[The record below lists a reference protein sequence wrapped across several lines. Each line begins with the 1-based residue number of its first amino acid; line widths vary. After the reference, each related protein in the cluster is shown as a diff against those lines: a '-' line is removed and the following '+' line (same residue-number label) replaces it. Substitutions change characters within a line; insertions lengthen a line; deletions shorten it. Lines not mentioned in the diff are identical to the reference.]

1 MEALLEVIRRTWG
14 HAGFRPLQREAMRA
28 SLEGR
33 DALVVLPTGGGKS
46 LCYQAPALLAGG
58 LTVVVSPL
66 ISLMK
71 DQVDRLAARGVRAAS
86 LHSGMGLE
94 ERGRILALAVRGG
107 CRFLFV
113 APERFSSGGFEGVLG
128 RAGVRA
134 FAIDEAH
141 CISHWGHDFR
151 AEYRALGR
159 LKRAFPGVPVHA
171 FTATATPRVRAD
183 IVGQLGLRDPEVLV
197 GDFFRPNLRLRVA
210 RRRDPFEDA
219 LREVRR
225 RPGQAGIVYALR
237 RAEVDRLAG
246 RLRESGVRAVAY
258 HAGMGAAARAE
269 AQDRWGRGEA
279 DVVAATVAF
288 GMGIDRADVRFVV
301 HAGMPQSLEHYQ
313 QQAGR
318 AGRDGRPADC
328 VMFHSRDDLRLWL
341 GLIDAQ
347 GSPDAPNKRRQAYDM
362 DRFCVGARCRHR
374 ALVEHFGQAWKGGA
388 CGACDL
394 CGGAPSL
401 SRPGR
406 GLYERLRD
414 VRRSIA
420 DGRGVPASEIMSD
433 SVLRE
438 LERRRPST
446 MEELRGMR
454 GIDPGVSII
463 WGWKVLRAMGSG
475 GPEVTQ
481 GNAPG
486 CDSMGRI
493 R

>member
-1 MEALLEVIRRTWG
+1 MEALLEVVRRTWG
-14 HAGFRPLQREAMRA
+14 YSGLRPLQREAMRA

-113 APERFSSGGFEGVLG
+113 APERFSAGGFEEALG
-128 RAGVRA
+128 RARVRA

-183 IVGQLGLRDPEVLV
+183 IVEQLGLRDPEVLV

-210 RRRDPFEDA
+210 RRGEAFLDV

-225 RPGQAGIVYALR
+225 RTGQAGIVYSLR
-237 RAEVDRLAG
+237 RADVDRLAG
-246 RLRESGVRAVAY
+246 RLRESGVRAVGY
-258 HAGMGAAARAE
+258 HAGMEAAARAE

-288 GMGIDRADVRFVV
+288 GMGIDRADVRFVI

-328 VMFHSRDDLRLWL
+328 ILFHSREDLRLWM

-347 GSPDAPNKRRQAYDM
+347 GSPDAPCKRKQVFDM

-374 ALVEHFGQAWKGGA
+374 ALVEHFGQTWKGGA

-394 CGGAPSL
+394 CGGVPSL

-406 GLYERLRD
+406 RLYERLRD
-414 VRRSIA
+414 LRRVVA
-420 DGRGVPASEIMSD
+420 DRRGVPACEILAD
-433 SVLRE
+433 SVMRE
-438 LERRRPST
+438 LERRRPAT
-446 MEELRGMR
+446 VEELRGVA
-454 GIDPGVSII
+454 GIDPGVADL
-463 WGWKVLRAMGSG
+463 WGGRILRVLR
-475 GPEVTQ
+475 
-481 GNAPG
+481 
-486 CDSMGRI
+486 D
-493 R
+493 